1 MLRAG
6 FKVMSKRML
15 ERRSSVSRKVF
26 VVVVVEEFVDEV
38 NEVLE

>member
-1 MLRAG
+1 MLRVG